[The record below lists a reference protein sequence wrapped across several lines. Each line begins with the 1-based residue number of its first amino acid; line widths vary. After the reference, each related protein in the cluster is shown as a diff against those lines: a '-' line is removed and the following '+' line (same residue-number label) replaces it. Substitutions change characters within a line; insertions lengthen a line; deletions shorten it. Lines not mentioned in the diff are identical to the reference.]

1 MGGPFFL
8 HFQDWPS
15 MSHSLLRSS
24 SVSTPTAHTF
34 PPELHRQ
41 PEVELCR
48 RGEVRTEKFLQAATI
63 EFLERGYGN
72 ARLSD
77 IVARSGGSLATL
89 YRVFGGKK
97 GLALAIMRESL
108 NRFNESMGA
117 LLDPDLPIDTA
128 LYTVTE
134 RIVAESLLPQRIV
147 VYRIVINQGL
157 EFPELRDW
165 FFEHGLAPLQQVL
178 SQYFERAHAD
188 GQLRV
193 DIPANAA
200 KQLRK
205 MVFAPIIL
213 HAANGILTPNDI
225 PAIQQQARESV
236 KIFLNGI
243 LAR

>member
-1 MGGPFFL
+1 MP
-8 HFQDWPS
+8 
-15 MSHSLLRSS
+15 HSLLRSPS
-24 SVSTPTAHTF
+24 ASAIAAHII

-97 GLALAIMRESL
+97 GLALAIMRESISS
-108 NRFNESMGA
+108 FGESMSA
-117 LLDPDLPIDTA
+117 LLDPNVSPDTA
-128 LYTVTE
+128 LYTVTD
-134 RIVAESLLPQRIV
+134 RIVAEALTPQRIV

-165 FFEHGLAPLQQVL
+165 FFEHGIAPMHHLL
-178 SQYFERAHAD
+178 SQYFEREHAA
-188 GQLRV
+188 GRLRIT
-193 DIPANAA
+193 DPASTAR
-200 KQLRK
+200 QFSK
-205 MVFAPIIL
+205 MVFASIVL
-213 HAANGILTPNDI
+213 HSANGILTPVDI
-225 PAIQQQARESV
+225 PTIQQQARESV
-236 KIFLNGI
+236 DIFLNGV
-243 LAR
+243 LVR